1 MQCTLFFFYTL
12 CAFPILSPRLTFDLY
27 LPQNIPV
34 AAADDSGYGW
44 YRALLFS
51 SNSVRF
57 CVKSDP
63 SNYLKSKHFYW
74 QSSIKKNLRAGWMF
88 PHCRVSQRKQI
99 PSLCACCR
107 SSQVTF
113 AQLGLTG
120 IPVPVL
126 VVRPPQRRFLHDTR
140 NAIEDK
146 CYRKWMDGWK

>member
-1 MQCTLFFFYTL
+1 MNAMYTFFFFFTL

-88 PHCRVSQRKQI
+88 PHCRVIFSQRKKN
-99 PSLCACCR
+99 SLPLCVLPEQPGNVCTTWPNRNTRTCSRCTTTTAAVSAR
-107 SSQVTF
+107 HSQ
-113 AQLGLTG
+113 
-120 IPVPVL
+120 
-126 VVRPPQRRFLHDTR
+126 RYWR
-140 NAIEDK
+140 
-146 CYRKWMDGWK
+146 